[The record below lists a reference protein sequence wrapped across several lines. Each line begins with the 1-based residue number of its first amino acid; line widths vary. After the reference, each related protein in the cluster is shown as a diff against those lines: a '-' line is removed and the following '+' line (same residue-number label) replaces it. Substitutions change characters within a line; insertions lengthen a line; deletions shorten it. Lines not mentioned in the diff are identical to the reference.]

1 MRQLAIFI
9 LSILVMV
16 FIATTS
22 VAGWLVFH
30 KPAFRGQ
37 VIDAETKEP
46 IEGAVVVVVY
56 RTHTIVGGPAGGWS
70 TDIEVK
76 ETLTDKSG
84 EFKFSP
90 YTTLMNSNATD
101 YYSDFIIYKPG
112 YGNFPDSR
120 LSPPKH
126 ISRESEEH
134 FFLAKIFGT
143 EGEVLIVI
151 GPDQDKKRIV
161 KYGLVELP
169 RLKTKEERLR
179 AIPGSP
185 TEFRS
190 EKLPLLYRAIN
201 EEGKRFGL
209 GEVK

>member
-37 VIDAETKEP
+37 VIDAETKDP
-46 IEGAVVVVVY
+46 IEGAVAVVVY
-56 RTHTIVGGPAGGWS
+56 RTHTILGGPAGGWS
-70 TDIEVK
+70 TDIDVK

-84 EFKFSP
+84 EFRFPS
-90 YTTLMNSNATD
+90 YTTLMNPNATD
-101 YYSDFIIYKPG
+101 YYTGFIIYKPG
-112 YGNFPDSR
+112 YGSFPGFQV
-120 LSPPKH
+120 SPPPPYVGH
-126 ISRESEEH
+126 ESH
-134 FFLAKIFGT
+134 FSERRGA
-143 EGEVLIVI
+143 
-151 GPDQDKKRIV
+151 RIEFQRDSKTV
-161 KYGLVELP
+161 SFIAGIIELP